1 MSQRIEFYRIR
12 DFGQKF
18 NATIEFL
25 RAHFLSLFV
34 LILVVTIPFT
44 VVGGMI
50 QYYFFAELQGVALGV
65 ADPFEMFNLIGE
77 IIPIFLLSSAVS
89 IILNAALIG
98 SVYTYMRMAENS
110 EEEIKPM
117 DVVGQMVPKLAGIV
131 VISIAT
137 SIIAVIG
144 MFFFIIP
151 GLYFAVVL
159 SLAIPVYVFEDI
171 SIGEALGKPFTLIRG
186 KWWSTFGLLVV
197 TILLVIILSFAIAFP
212 IGLVIGINQAFGAED
227 ILSDETAQFWQIL
240 SGSVVNSLTYVLFS
254 LPSIALAFQYFNL
267 TERTEGRGLKSEIEG
282 FEDIK

>member
-1 MSQRIEFYRIR
+1 MSQRIEYYRIR

-18 NATIEFL
+18 NATIEYL
-25 RAHFLSLFV
+25 REHFLSLFV

-50 QYYFFAELQGVALGV
+50 QYYFFAELQGIALGV
-65 ADPFEMFNLIGE
+65 ADPFEIFNLIGE
-77 IIPIFLLSSAVS
+77 VIPIVLLSMTISVV
-89 IILNAALIG
+89 LNASLIG
-98 SVYTYMRMAENS
+98 SVYTYMRMTENS
-110 EEEIKPM
+110 EEEVKPM
-117 DVVGQMVPKLAGIV
+117 DVVGQLVPKLAGIV

-144 MFFFIIP
+144 MFFFLIP

-171 SIGEALGKPFTLIRG
+171 SVGEALGKPFTLIRG
-186 KWWSTFGLLVV
+186 KWWSTFGLLFV
-197 TILLVIILSFAIAFP
+197 TIVLVIILSFAIAFP

-227 ILSDETAQFWQIL
+227 ILTDETAQFWQVL
-240 SGSVVNSLTYVLFS
+240 SSSVINSLSYVLFS

>member
-1 MSQRIEFYRIR
+1 MSQRIEYYRIR

-18 NATIEFL
+18 NATIEYL
-25 RAHFLSLFV
+25 REHFLSLFV

-50 QYYFFAELQGVALGV
+50 QYYFFAELQGITLG
-65 ADPFEMFNLIGE
+65 ASDPFEIFNLIGE
-77 IIPIFLLSSAVS
+77 AIPIFLLSTSVS
-89 IILNAALIG
+89 VVLNAALIG
-98 SVYTYMRMAENS
+98 SVYTYMRMTENN
-110 EEEIKPM
+110 EQEVKPM
-117 DVVGQMVPKLAGIV
+117 DVVGQLVPKLAGIV

-144 MFFFIIP
+144 MFFFVIP
-151 GLYFAVVL
+151 GIYFAVVL

-186 KWWSTFGLLVV
+186 KWWSTFGLLFV
-197 TILLVIILSFAIAFP
+197 TIVLVFILSFAIAFP
-212 IGLVIGINQAFGAED
+212 IGLIIGLNQVFGAED
-227 ILSDETAQFWQIL
+227 ILSNETAQFWQVL
-240 SGSVVNSLTYVLFS
+240 SSSVINSLSYALFS